1 MKAHN
6 LELAILTAVARVRND
21 EWLPCSFGDLGN
33 RLREVNPDAANTS
46 INSISEAA
54 ISLNQ
59 EGHLLLGKR
68 ADGVTRLPF
77 DLHKQFD
84 EGYVSNFFGRG
95 SFELKVT
102 HQGRKHLEE
111 SEHSRAV
118 AEPRENTVS
127 AQKSAEVQNRD
138 QASSERNARK
148 EEIPQTA
155 DAVPSLEHRLR
166 ELSEHVRSYFDN
178 AIGSYRESGNAPLF
192 SPGSPEAWAVRSKFE
207 VRGDELANRLR
218 ELGFEIIDAASH
230 SPLVPKADVDD
241 LRITIRKMVSAL
253 RFREY
258 THYSSYVVHEE
269 DRVYGIQ
276 PESSQEIDVSP
287 EQAQTLFSEGMR
299 RLREVVND
307 FIDSRARGRTAPKG
321 ARRKMVRTAIVLNVL
336 IASPSDV
343 GQERNVVTD
352 AIYAWNAAHYQT
364 TGTMLHAV
372 RWETHSYPASGDRP
386 QAILN
391 KQIVES
397 GDILIGIFG
406 YKLGTPTGTAQSGT
420 IEEIEEFRR
429 AGKYVAL
436 YFSKADVPRSADR
449 DQLKA
454 LEDYQRERQTDTL
467 YGTFGTA
474 EELRLLVT
482 QHLPKIIA
490 EVSAG
495 LESPVSATGSS
506 QVHSGNG
513 ARVSLSETND
523 DLSPNEIELLW
534 NAAKDPRGELLHTR
548 TLDGESIRTNGRQF
562 LENADARTGAEWV
575 AAFRSLQDRGFI
587 EPLSY
592 GSDFFHVTG
601 DGYRAA
607 DELEGFARWDAK
619 SIVVR
624 ARYMKASDDEV
635 TFSCKG
641 IIAIPARYFEDQIG
655 ADRSVQRSLK
665 EPRTLLVEGIDSNP
679 MLAWN
684 PTEVEFLDSVSGQT
698 QKFLVGGME
707 FVQRGNLKL
716 PIVA

>member
-33 RLREVNPDAANTS
+33 RLREVNPDAASTS
-46 INSISEAA
+46 MNSISEAA

-68 ADGVTRLPF
+68 EDGVTRLPF

-111 SEHSRAV
+111 SEHSRGV
-118 AEPRENTVS
+118 TEPRENTGS

-155 DAVPSLEHRLR
+155 DAVPTLEHRLR

-192 SPGSPEAWAVRSKFE
+192 SPGSPEARTVRSKFE
-207 VRGDELANRLR
+207 VRGDQLANRLR
-218 ELGFEIIDAASH
+218 ELGFEIIDAASD

-287 EQAQTLFSEGMR
+287 EQAQNLFSEGMR

-307 FIDSRARGRTAPKG
+307 FIDSRARVRTASKG

-352 AIYAWNAAHYQT
+352 AIHGWNAAHYQT

-454 LEDYQRERQTDTL
+454 LEDYQRERQKDTL

-495 LESPVSATGSS
+495 LESPVSATGSA
-506 QVHSGNG
+506 QAHSGNA
-513 ARVSLSETND
+513 ARVALSETND

-534 NAAKDPRGELLHTR
+534 NAAKDPSGEILHTR
-548 TLDGESIRTNGRQF
+548 TFDGESIRTNGRQF
-562 LENADARTGAEWV
+562 LENADVRTGAEWV

-624 ARYMKASDDEV
+624 ARHMKAPDDEV

-665 EPRTLLVEGIDSNP
+665 EPRTLLVEGIDSKP

-707 FVQRGNLKL
+707 FIQRGSLKL
-716 PIVA
+716 PIVV